1 MKNQH
6 LNLIK
11 FSSKAMAI
19 LTSVCVLVS
28 VFAPVL
34 SAKATDDFSLGVSL
48 TKSVDKV
55 TANPGD
61 EIVYTLNYQ
70 NESTTAVFN
79 VKISDPFTN
88 AGQEYLTF
96 INSEPFSAGLTWNI
110 GTLQP
115 GQSGQITIRAQIS
128 GSLPAGTTVI
138 QNRAFLAYSWIFPWV
153 TYMGY
158 SDYVS
163 TKVDV
168 CDSCVPC
175 NPKLLISKS
184 VDKTRANA
192 GDEIVYT
199 VNYEIDCGTC
209 NKVFHNVVIKDP
221 FNNLNQNY
229 LTFISAN
236 PAPSSGNDT
245 WNLGDINTGQSGQI
259 TIRARISDSIPCGD
273 TGILNKA
280 SIDSNET
287 DIQYSNDVSTD
298 LYRSCENPAPTCSIS
313 ANPSNILNGQYSVLS
328 WTSTN
333 ATSCIA
339 SNAWSGAKSLSG
351 TQSVSPSSTSTYALT
366 CTGSGGTVNCS
377 APVTVNPIP
386 TLSCSIAANPNS
398 GTAPLNNIDLTA
410 TVSGTATGTINYT
423 FYCNRADSG
432 TNITYPYAHKEDGT
446 NQNPYT
452 AIDVCSYSSNGIY
465 TGKVIVERSGLA
477 AECRTSV
484 TVTDNPAPTCSISA
498 DPSNILNGQYSVL
511 SWTSTNATSCIASN
525 AWSGTKSLFGTQ
537 YVAPSSDGTY
547 TLNCSGPG
555 GSVTCSTPVY
565 VREENHNPDLTIDK
579 TVRNI
584 SNGSGFHSSVDAEFN
599 DEIEFSLEI
608 RSTGDAI
615 AENVKVWDDLPSRL
629 TYISGST
636 RVDGSYRSDGIVSG
650 GIYIGDLDP
659 GEGITVKFKAEVDS
673 EDEFSSGTTTLTNHG
688 YTHADNVSSVYDTA
702 LVRVTREYNNG
713 SPALRIDKLIRNI
726 TSGSGFSDTVNA
738 KPNDE
743 IEFSI
748 MVSSTGTK
756 NVENVKV
763 WDNLP
768 SGLTYISGSTT
779 IDGSYRSDGIVSG
792 GIYIGSIFVNQTKE
806 IRFRVKVSSSI
817 PGLSGGITINVGTQ
831 NIQSSTGASI
841 SKLGRNISQGQTDWS
856 SSVTAYLGN
865 EVEFSI
871 QIINNTGSDLTNV
884 KIKESLPTTLSLITN
899 STNVDGMNWGG
910 DITGAGLNLGTITR
924 NQTKTIKYR
933 VTVIGGTSGGSG
945 LITLTNTAYA
955 NGNDVAQVYDDASAV
970 ITGGTGEV
978 LGVSVVTGSGFLPS
992 LAILFLIS
1000 CMIAFMLYC
1009 QIREDKVLD
1018 YLNKENG
1025 NKFFKFLIRFY
1036 FKVKLMFKLAFV
1048 RFKKVYF

>member
-158 SDYVS
+158 GDYVS

-199 VNYEIDCGTC
+199 LNYQIDCGTC

-221 FNNLNQNY
+221 FINRNQNY

-245 WNLGDINTGQSGQI
+245 WNLGDINTGQSGHI

-313 ANPSNILNGQYSVLS
+313 ANPTSILSGQYSTLN

-339 SNAWSGAKSLSG
+339 SNAWSGAKTLSG
-351 TQSVSPSSTSTYALT
+351 TQSVSPNNDSTYTLN
-366 CTGSGGTVNCS
+366 CFGPGGSVSCS
-377 APVTVNPIP
+377 ASVLITSSP
-386 TLSCSIAANPNS
+386 
-398 GTAPLNNIDLTA
+398 A
-410 TVSGTATGTINYT
+410 T
-423 FYCNRADSG
+423 
-432 TNITYPYAHKEDGT
+432 
-446 NQNPYT
+446 
-452 AIDVCSYSSNGIY
+452 
-465 TGKVIVERSGLA
+465 
-477 AECRTSV
+477 
-484 TVTDNPAPTCSISA
+484 PTCSISA
-498 DPSNILNGQYSVL
+498 NPTSILSGQYSTL
-511 SWTSTNATSCIASN
+511 NWTSTNATSCIASN
-525 AWSGTKSLFGTQ
+525 AWSGTKSLSGNQ
-537 YVAPSSDGTY
+537 YVSPSSDSTY

-555 GSVTCSTPVY
+555 GSTTCSTHVY
-565 VREENHNPDLTIDK
+565 IEENDNPELTITK

-584 SNGSGFHSSVDAEFN
+584 SNGSGFYNSVDADFG

-608 RSTGDAI
+608 HSTGDAR

-629 TYISGST
+629 TYVSGST
-636 RVDGSYRSDGIVSG
+636 RVDGSFRSDGIVSG
-650 GIYIGDLDP
+650 GIYIGDLDS
-659 GEGITVKFKAEVDS
+659 GETRTVRFKVEVDS
-673 EDEFSSGTTTLTNHG
+673 EDEFSSGTTTLTNYG
-688 YTHADNVSSVYDTA
+688 YTRADNVSSIYDTA
-702 LVRVTREYNNG
+702 VVRVENEYDNG
-713 SPALRIDKLIRNI
+713 SPGLRIDKLIRNI
-726 TSGSGFSDTVNA
+726 TSGSGFSDTVNG

-748 MVSSTGTK
+748 RVSSTGTED
-756 NVENVKV
+756 VENVKV

-768 SGLTYISGSTT
+768 SGLNYISGSTT
-779 IDGSYRSDGIVSG
+779 IDGSFRSDGIVSG
-792 GIYIGSIFVNQTKE
+792 GIYIGDIIAGSSKTIK
-806 IRFRVKVSSSI
+806 FRTRISSSVL
-817 PGLSGGITINVGTQ
+817 GNSGIITIDAGNQNVQTSG
-831 NIQSSTGASI
+831 NISV
-841 SKLGRNISQGQTDWS
+841 SKMGRNITQSQSVWS
-856 SSVTAYLGN
+856 YTVPAYYGDTL
-865 EVEFSI
+865 EFSI
-871 QIINNTGSDLTNV
+871 QLTNNSGGTV
-884 KIKESLPTTLSLITN
+884 NNVTVKESLPSTLSLVSNSIT
-899 STNVDGMNWGG
+899 VDGSYGSG
-910 DITGAGLNLGTITR
+910 DITTGINLGIMTNGQIRTV
-924 NQTKTIKYR
+924 KFR
-933 VTVIGGTSGGSG
+933 VTVIGGTFSGSG
-945 LITLTNTAYA
+945 LVTLTNTAYV
-955 NGNDVAQVYDDASAV
+955 NGDDVVQVYDDASV
-970 ITGGTGEV
+970 VVSGGTGEV

-992 LAILFLIS
+992 LVILFLIS
-1000 CMIAFMLYC
+1000 CMVAFMLYC

-1036 FKVKLMFKLAFV
+1036 FKVKLMFKLAFI